1 MLKLEQTEQNKKE
14 GHILVGHFLRDDF
27 KGAKEET
34 GIARLIRIA
43 NELSVQFLVTF
54 QSNTTGFLVI
64 IVEQFFI
71 GSIELPDGLVGHS
84 VHAINS
90 EFSESDGTV
99 TVNINGLENAGYKG
113 LKGRWKIN
121 ICLSN
126 TVTLDGFCEFVSA
139 NFIVLVEVSQFGNL
153 VPQVSHDLLVLL
165 ECAFIPVTFAFN
177 DGVANGQ
184 AFEVVLIQRTVAV
197 DVVHV
202 PDDELDAVI
211 P

>member
-1 MLKLEQTEQNKKE
+1 MLKLEQRNKTKKKD
-14 GHILVGHFLRDDF
+14 ILVHFLFDDF

-34 GIARLIRIA
+34 GIARLIGIA

-90 EFSESDGTV
+90 GFSESDGTV

-126 TVTLDGFCEFVSA
+126 TVTLDGFCEFISA
-139 NFIVLVEVSQFGNL
+139 NFVVLVEVSQLGNL

-165 ECAFIPVTFAFN
+165 ECAFIPVTFAFD
-177 DGVANGQ
+177 DGVANSQ
-184 AFEVVLIQRTVAV
+184 AFEVILIQETVV
-197 DVVHV
+197 VNVVHV

>member
-1 MLKLEQTEQNKKE
+1 MVGLCQSWNKRNKTKKKD
-14 GHILVGHFLRDDF
+14 ILVHFLFDDF

-71 GSIELPDGLVGHS
+71 GSIKLTNGLVGHS

-99 TVNINGLENAGYKG
+99 TVNIKCSELIFNEK
-113 LKGRWKIN
+113 
-121 ICLSN
+121 
-126 TVTLDGFCEFVSA
+126 F
-139 NFIVLVEVSQFGNL
+139 
-153 VPQVSHDLLVLL
+153 
-165 ECAFIPVTFAFN
+165 ECR
-177 DGVANGQ
+177 G
-184 AFEVVLIQRTVAV
+184 
-197 DVVHV
+197 
-202 PDDELDAVI
+202 
-211 P
+211 